1 MRAYL
6 RHQHDRRV
14 TAHHLGL
21 HPNTVDNRL
30 ARITHL
36 TDIDTATPHGNALA
50 LTALLLC
57 DNTTEP
63 ARGER
68 CEADGA

>member
-1 MRAYL
+1 M
-6 RHQHDRRV
+6 
-14 TAHHLGL
+14 
-21 HPNTVDNRL
+21 DNRL